1 MRLIFK
7 NRGKGKTTDLYE
19 AAAAAIQGVK
29 YIFDVEK
36 RNKNSLKPVIVVST
50 SAAKKYLENEIGP
63 ISIMFKNH
71 HLKIEVLSVDEFL
84 KWTRGKKLENYI
96 FYFDNIDECS
106 KMVSNL
112 DINLNVGAITSGT
125 ER

>member
-19 AAAAAIQGVK
+19 AAAIQGVK
-29 YIFDVEK
+29 YIFDIEK
-36 RNKNSLKPVIVVST
+36 RNKVSLKPVIVVST
-50 SAAKKYLENEIGP
+50 FAAKKYLENEIGP

-71 HLKIEVLSVDEFL
+71 SFKIEVLSVGEFL
-84 KWTRGKKLENYI
+84 KWMKGKKLENYI

-112 DINLNVGAITSGT
+112 DINLNVGAITSGA